1 MKNYYFVPLKIVF
14 SEKEYNEIIE
24 KGPEELLKYGVTSI
38 THAKYLYELL
48 RDREGLKIV
57 WFAHIASLIM
67 KGGIIWI

>member
-48 RDREGLKIV
+48 KDREGLKIV
-57 WFAHIASLIM
+57 
-67 KGGIIWI
+67 